1 MSLQKY
7 TKEWLE
13 QLCAESRS
21 YAEVLR
27 KAGRAQ
33 AGGSQRTLKEKI
45 KEWNIDISHFSGQRW
60 RKTIMFQEKYLPEN
74 LFRKDGTNASNQTIR
89 RYLLEYHLLDYVCE
103 GCGCNGTWQGEPIT
117 LQLHHKDGNR
127 RNNELSNL
135 SFLCPNC
142 HAITDNFGGKKNKGQ
157 KREK

>member
-1 MSLQKY
+1 MSLQEY

-60 RKTIMFQEKYLPEN
+60 RKTVMLQEKYLPEN
-74 LFRKDGTNASNQTIR
+74 LFRKVGTNASNQTIR
-89 RYLLEYHLLDYVCE
+89 RYLLEYHLLDYACE
-103 GCGCNGTWQGEPIT
+103 GCGCNGTWQGKPIT
-117 LQLHHKDGNR
+117 LQLHHKDGNH